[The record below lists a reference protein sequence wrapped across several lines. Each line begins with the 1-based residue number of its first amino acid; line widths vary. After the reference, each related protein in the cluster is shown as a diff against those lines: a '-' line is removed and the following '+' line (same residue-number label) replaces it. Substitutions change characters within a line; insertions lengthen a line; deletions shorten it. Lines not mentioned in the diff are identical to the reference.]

1 MNIITAIE
9 NKKINEQLKNIKNI
23 NILNS
28 DIQYKEGIL
37 EYLEKDSKVEIII
50 IKENLPGQIK
60 ILDLIKEIIKI
71 NNKIEIIVLINE
83 NNFGKYINNQNIK
96 YIYLEKITTNNIL
109 KILNINNNIKNK
121 KEKNNIIKII
131 GNRGSGKTTF
141 TIIFIK
147 ILSEIKN
154 KKILL
159 IDEDE
164 NKILTKIFLKNKYKN
179 NISENEKDI
188 IRIENKMYLLNNNYL
203 INKKINIL
211 EYLNKIKKEFNYIV
225 IDSKNN
231 YYTRYEKIIN
241 KYIYLL
247 ELNFLEILKA
257 KKYLNK
263 KEINIMANKTNVN
276 SIENKTI
283 EKTFNK
289 KILGEIN
296 YSKNINLFINNNFN
310 LNYLSK
316 KEKINFLKIIEKI

>member
-37 EYLEKDSKVEIII
+37 EYLEKDLKVEIII
-50 IKENLPGQIK
+50 IKENLPGQIRISELIEEIKRINDK
-60 ILDLIKEIIKI
+60 IKLII
-71 NNKIEIIVLINE
+71 LINE
-83 NNFGKYINNQNIK
+83 NNFEKNINDENIK
-96 YIYLEKITTNNIL
+96 YIYLEKITINNIL
-109 KILNINNNIKNK
+109 KILNIDNYNNSIK
-121 KEKNNIIKII
+121 KEKNNIIEII

-141 TIIFIK
+141 TIILIK

-164 NKILTKIFLKNKYKN
+164 NKILTKIFIK
-179 NISENEKDI
+179 NISEIKKEI
-188 IRIENKMYLLNNNYL
+188 IKIENNIYLLNINYL

-211 EYLNKIKKEFNYIV
+211 EYLNKIKKEFNYII

-231 YYTRYEKIIN
+231 YYTKYEKIIN

-247 ELNFLEILKA
+247 ELNIFELEKA
-257 KKYLNK
+257 KIDINK
-263 KEINIMANKTNVN
+263 KEINIIINKNN
-276 SIENKTI
+276 IYNIENKI
-283 EKTFNK
+283 VENTFNK
-289 KILGEIN
+289 KILGKIN

-316 KEKINFLKIIEKI
+316 KEKINFLRIIEKI